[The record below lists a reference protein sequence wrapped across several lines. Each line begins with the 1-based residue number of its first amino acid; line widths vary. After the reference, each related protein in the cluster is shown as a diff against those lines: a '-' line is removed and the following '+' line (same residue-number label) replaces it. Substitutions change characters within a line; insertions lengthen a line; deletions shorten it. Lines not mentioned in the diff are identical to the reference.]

1 MAKIN
6 SIRSK
11 YFNEGKRI
19 VEIARETGT
28 DVKTVKKYI
37 LKDDVNTQPPQTK
50 KTAKSKLDPFKEE
63 IDCWLEQD
71 KLERRKQRHT
81 ALRVFKRLQEKHG
94 GSFDCSYRLVATY
107 VAQKR
112 KELYGQNKEFYFALE
127 HKPGEAQVDFGEA
140 DFLENGVR
148 CHGYTLNVSFPYSNG
163 GYLQLFKGENQQC
176 LMEGLMNVFNHIG
189 GVPNRIW
196 FDNAS
201 SMVSKILKEGD
212 RILSE
217 HFLRFKNH
225 YGFEAVFC
233 NPQSGNEK
241 GSVESKVGYH
251 RRNLLVPVPEI
262 SDLMAFNKELLARC
276 DQDMERPHYS
286 KPGMIRERFEEDR
299 TKLLTLARSKYDESI
314 LLAVRTDAH
323 AKFTL
328 EKGRHTYSSAPKYAK
343 TEIWARLTAH
353 EVIVMDRDYKEI
365 ITHPR
370 LYGQMKRE
378 SMNWIPYLTQL
389 SRRPAAL
396 KYTGIYG
403 LFPSPLQ
410 EFLEQSDRS
419 SKKETLKI
427 LAELSEDTGFL
438 SAVEAF
444 LAALERGAKD
454 SDSVLAIFRRLNT
467 ESFEFSPVLLPSDIP
482 ELPPLKNKALDYD
495 LFLGRS
501 SQS

>member
-1 MAKIN
+1 M
-6 SIRSK
+6 
-11 YFNEGKRI
+11 
-19 VEIARETGT
+19 
-28 DVKTVKKYI
+28 
-37 LKDDVNTQPPQTK
+37 
-50 KTAKSKLDPFKEE
+50 
-63 IDCWLEQD
+63 
-71 KLERRKQRHT
+71 
-81 ALRVFKRLQEKHG
+81 
-94 GSFDCSYRLVATY
+94 
-107 VAQKR
+107 
-112 KELYGQNKEFYFALE
+112 
-127 HKPGEAQVDFGEA
+127 
-140 DFLENGVR
+140 
-148 CHGYTLNVSFPYSNG
+148 
-163 GYLQLFKGENQQC
+163 
-176 LMEGLMNVFNHIG
+176 
-189 GVPNRIW
+189 
-196 FDNAS
+196 
-201 SMVSKILKEGD
+201 
-212 RILSE
+212 
-217 HFLRFKNH
+217 
-225 YGFEAVFC
+225 
-233 NPQSGNEK
+233 
-241 GSVESKVGYH
+241 
-251 RRNLLVPVPEI
+251 
-262 SDLMAFNKELLARC
+262 
-276 DQDMERPHYS
+276 
-286 KPGMIRERFEEDR
+286 
-299 TKLLTLARSKYDESI
+299 
-314 LLAVRTDAH
+314 AVRTDAH

-343 TEIWARLTAH
+343 TEIWVKLTAH
-353 EVIVMDRDYKEI
+353 EVTVMDSDYKEI

-454 SDSVLAIFRRLNT
+454 SDSVLAIFRRLST